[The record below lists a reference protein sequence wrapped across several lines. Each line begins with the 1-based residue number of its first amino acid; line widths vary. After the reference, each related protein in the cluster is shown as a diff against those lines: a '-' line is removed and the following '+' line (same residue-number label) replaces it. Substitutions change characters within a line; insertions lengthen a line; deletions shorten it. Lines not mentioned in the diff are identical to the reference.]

1 VKSLLLLG
9 LFELCALVF
18 PCSLFATTYPVAV
31 SGAIVSGEDHR
42 RISNGVTLYF
52 DDQAK
57 APLTSGTSTT
67 FGIYLL
73 NHQSVSEDV
82 HTLWVLAESQNNDSN
97 ARPQLVNL
105 SREGI
110 PRTAIAND
118 LLVNNAKAIAETHDL
133 SKAADFVAGVIED
146 GAIRIYAG
154 GENTEKAAARI
165 RTEIAPI
172 QEIQGK
178 EFESILVATPKFFQ
192 GAFRERRYLMNVA
205 EGLSK
210 ALH

>member
-1 VKSLLLLG
+1 MKSLHLI
-9 LFELCALVF
+9 ALVELYALIC
-18 PCSLFATTYPVAV
+18 PCCLLATTYPIAV
-31 SGAIVSGEDHR
+31 SGAIVAGEEHR
-42 RISNGVTLYF
+42 RISDGVGLYF
-52 DDQAK
+52 DEQAK

-67 FGIYLL
+67 FGIHLL
-73 NHQSVSEDV
+73 SHQSVSEDV
-82 HTLWVLAESQNNDSN
+82 HTLWVLAEQQNNDSN

-118 LLVNNAKAIAETHDL
+118 LVVNNAKAIAETHDT

-154 GENTEKAAARI
+154 GENTEKATARI

-172 QEIQGK
+172 REIQGK
-178 EFESILVATPKFFQ
+178 EFQSILVATPKFFQ
-192 GAFRERRYLMNVA
+192 ETFRERRYLMNVA

-210 ALH
+210 ALD